1 MRRRE
6 FIFLVGCAA
15 AAWSTEGHTHNSPEK
30 ESIALGYSPMA
41 C

>member
-15 AAWSTEGHTHNSPEK
+15 AAWSTEGHTQQPGK
-30 ESIALGYSPMA
+30 KSIALGYSPMA